1 MSSRYKLIFFIWL
14 LQFVNYLDRVN
25 ISVAG
30 PTMMKSLS
38 IDAGSFGLILAAF
51 TLGYAFMQMPGGFL
65 ADRFGAKT
73 LLVCAPL
80 VWSIFTGLT
89 GMVHTV
95 EALIAV
101 RLCFGLSE
109 GSSNA
114 SFYKIIGDNFSS
126 KERAKAAGY
135 WNTALALGPACVAPL
150 AVWVLGRTGWEN
162 LFLIFA
168 LPGFAMALLLWY
180 VLPNDKRGLVRAD
193 SVEETHKIGW
203 KALLRRPSTW
213 LLFIAYLTFNVGFW
227 GFLGWMPGYLAM
239 ARHIDLKT
247 LGYAASIPYV
257 FGFFGLLVFGWLG
270 SHTFYRYRGQLVG
283 VGYALAALS
292 LYLAY
297 SASDIGPCMIGLCCA
312 AFFLYGGFGPY
323 GSIALDLAP
332 APERAAFVGFISTG
346 GQIGGFFAPIVVGF
360 VVNSTGSFNGG
371 FIFMMCALLISSGCY
386 LSLNRYTRYSTVALA
401 MP

>member
-1 MSSRYKLIFFIWL
+1 MSTRYKLIFFIWL

-38 IDAGSFGLILAAF
+38 IDAGSFGMILAAF
-51 TLGYAFMQMPGGFL
+51 TLGYACMQLPGGFL
-65 ADRFGAKT
+65 ADRFGAKR
-73 LLVCAPL
+73 LLVLAPA
-80 VWSIFTGLT
+80 VWSVFTGLT
-89 GMVHTV
+89 GVVHSV

-101 RLCFGLSE
+101 RLCFGIAE

-114 SFYKIIGDNFSS
+114 AFYKIIGDNFSS
-126 KERAKAAGY
+126 RDRAKAAGY

-168 LPGFAMALLLWY
+168 LPGFVMALLLWK
-180 VLPNDKRGLVRAD
+180 VLPDDKRGQAHAD
-193 SVEETHKIGW
+193 SVEEHHQVGW
-203 KALLRRPSTW
+203 KALLSRPSSW
-213 LLFIAYLTFNVGFW
+213 LLFMGYLTFNVGFW
-227 GFLGWMPGYLAM
+227 GFLGWMPGYLAI

-247 LGYAASIPYV
+247 LGYAASVPYL
-257 FGFFGLLVFGWLG
+257 FGFLGLLVFGWLG
-270 SHTFYRYRGQLVG
+270 SHALYRYRGQLVAA
-283 VGYALAALS
+283 GYALAAAS
-292 LYLAY
+292 LYVAF
-297 SASDIGPCMIGLCCA
+297 SANDIGMCMIGLNCA

-332 APERAAFVGFISTG
+332 VPERAAFVGFISTG

-360 VVNSTGSFNGG
+360 IVKSTGSFNGG
-371 FIFMMCALLISSGCY
+371 FIFMMLALLVSSACFLG
-386 LSLNRYTRYSTVALA
+386 LNRFTRYSPSVLGAT
-401 MP
+401 